1 MIYKKILLVLSISII
16 SLSLISCSKN
26 DLSIDA
32 TENSKS
38 IESNDLKEE
47 ENEETVSIDK
57 QEVINKL
64 CSDEFEG
71 RWIGSAGNELAE
83 EYINDLFGQIGLIP
97 IFNESYKEEY
107 TQEVYKN
114 YGLIAEDDYGEVKT
128 INNIVGKIEG
138 NSNNAVIISAHFDHI
153 GIQDGKII
161 RGAIDNAS
169 GVSVLLDLAEILNN
183 KYSVNEPAFDIIF
196 CAFNG
201 EECGLTGSE
210 KFIEDINGKYDNL
223 ININIDSV
231 GYKDGGK
238 VTFLDRNTDTSLYE
252 PMKEVIE
259 NNGLEVEL
267 NTGLKGTA
275 DSVEFD
281 RAGISA
287 ICIIDENVKEV
298 IHTENDTPELIDYDR
313 LDKVVKSVD
322 DFVSSF
328 KFNKY
333 LYS

>member
-71 RWIGSAGNELAE
+71 RWIGSVGNELAG

-97 IFNESYKEEY
+97 IFNDSYKEEY

-114 YGLIAEDDYGEVKT
+114 SGLIAEDDYGEVKT

-138 NSNNAVIISAHFDHI
+138 NSNNAIVISAHFDHI

-196 CAFNG
+196 CAFNS
-201 EECGLTGSE
+201 EETGLKGSR
-210 KFIEDINGKYDNL
+210 KFIEDIDGKYNNL

-231 GYKDGGK
+231 GYKDGGN
-238 VTFLDRNTDTSLYE
+238 VTFLDRNTDTSLYN
-252 PMKEVIE
+252 PMKEIIE
-259 NNGLEVEL
+259 SNGLEVEL
-267 NTGLKGTA
+267 DTELIGSA

-287 ICIIDENVKEV
+287 ICIIDENVKDV
-298 IHTENDTPELIDYDR
+298 IHTENDVPELIDYDR
-313 LDKVVKSVD
+313 LDKIVKSVY
-322 DFVSSF
+322 DFVSSYV
-328 KFNKY
+328 FN
-333 LYS
+333 

>member
-1 MIYKKILLVLSISII
+1 MYRKISIFLSIMII
-16 SLSLISCSKN
+16 LVSLSACTNK
-26 DLSIDA
+26 
-32 TENSKS
+32 TENIETVQDLNSAETNNS
-38 IESNDLKEE
+38 IEEQKEKGII
-47 ENEETVSIDK
+47 IDK
-57 QEVINKL
+57 EEVINKL

-71 RWIGSAGNELAE
+71 RFVGSLG
-83 EYINDLFGQIGLIP
+83 NDLASEYLSDLFRDIGLVSM
-97 IFNESYKEEY
+97 FGENYKHEY
-107 TQEVYKN
+107 TQEVYKTAGLN
-114 YGLIAEDDYGEVKT
+114 GGLIAEDDYGEIKT

-138 NSNNAVIISAHFDHI
+138 QSNNAIVLSAHFDHI

-169 GVSVLLDLAEILNN
+169 GVSVLLELAETLKN
-183 KYSVNEPAFDIIF
+183 KYKIEKPEFDIIF
-196 CAFNG
+196 CAFNS
-201 EECGLTGSE
+201 EETGLKGSR
-210 KFIEDINGKYDNL
+210 KFIEDIDGKYNNL

-231 GYKDGGK
+231 GYKNGGK
-238 VTFLDRNTDTSLYE
+238 VTFLDKNTDTSLYE

-281 RAGISA
+281 RAGIPA

-328 KFNKY
+328 TFN
-333 LYS
+333 

>member
-64 CSDEFEG
+64 CSYEFEG

-281 RAGISA
+281 RAGLSA

-328 KFNKY
+328 KFN
-333 LYS
+333 

>member
-183 KYSVNEPAFDIIF
+183 KY
-196 CAFNG
+196 
-201 EECGLTGSE
+201 
-210 KFIEDINGKYDNL
+210 
-223 ININIDSV
+223 
-231 GYKDGGK
+231 
-238 VTFLDRNTDTSLYE
+238 
-252 PMKEVIE
+252 
-259 NNGLEVEL
+259 
-267 NTGLKGTA
+267 
-275 DSVEFD
+275 
-281 RAGISA
+281 
-287 ICIIDENVKEV
+287 
-298 IHTENDTPELIDYDR
+298 
-313 LDKVVKSVD
+313 
-322 DFVSSF
+322 
-328 KFNKY
+328 
-333 LYS
+333 

>member
-32 TENSKS
+32 KENSKS

-267 NTGLKGTA
+267 NTGLKGSA

-328 KFNKY
+328 KFN
-333 LYS
+333 

>member
-1 MIYKKILLVLSISII
+1 MSYKKILLVLSISII

-97 IFNESYKEEY
+97 IFNDSYKEEY

-114 YGLIAEDDYGEVKT
+114 SGLIAEDDYGEVKT

-138 NSNNAVIISAHFDHI
+138 NSNNAIVISAHFDHI

-169 GVSVLLDLAEILNN
+169 GVAVLLDLAEILNN
-183 KYSVNEPAFDIIF
+183 KYSVNKPAFDIIF

-201 EECGLTGSE
+201 EENGLTGSE

-231 GYKDGGK
+231 GYKNGGK
-238 VTFLDRNTDTSLYE
+238 VTFLDKNTDTSLYE

-281 RAGISA
+281 RAGIPA

-328 KFNKY
+328 TFN
-333 LYS
+333 

>member
-1 MIYKKILLVLSISII
+1 MYRKISIFLSIMII
-16 SLSLISCSKN
+16 LVSLSACTNK
-26 DLSIDA
+26 
-32 TENSKS
+32 TENIETVQDLNSAETNNS
-38 IESNDLKEE
+38 IEEQKEKGII
-47 ENEETVSIDK
+47 IDK
-57 QEVINKL
+57 EEVINKL

-71 RWIGSAGNELAE
+71 RLVGSLGNELAG
-83 EYINDLFGQIGLIP
+83 EYISDLFGKVGLISM
-97 IFNESYKEEY
+97 FGENYNHEY
-107 TQEVYKN
+107 TQEVYKT
-114 YGLIAEDDYGEVKT
+114 YGLIAEDDHGEVKT

-138 NSNNAVIISAHFDHI
+138 NSNNAIVISAHFDHI

-169 GVSVLLDLAEILNN
+169 GVAVLLDLAEILNN
-183 KYSVNEPAFDIIF
+183 KYSVNKPVFDIIF

-201 EECGLTGSE
+201 EENGLTGSE

-231 GYKDGGK
+231 GYKNGGK
-238 VTFLDRNTDTSLYE
+238 VTFLDKNTDTSLYE

-281 RAGISA
+281 RAGIPA

-328 KFNKY
+328 TFN
-333 LYS
+333 

>member
-1 MIYKKILLVLSISII
+1 MIYKKILLVLSVSII
-16 SLSLISCSKN
+16 SLSLISCNKKN
-26 DLSIDA
+26 LSIDA
-32 TENSKS
+32 TENSTS
-38 IESNDLKEE
+38 IESNNLKEE
-47 ENEETVSIDK
+47 NEEVEETVSINK
-57 QEVINKL
+57 EEVINKL

-71 RWIGSAGNELAE
+71 RWIGSVGNELAG

-97 IFNESYKEEY
+97 IFNDSYKEEY

-114 YGLIAEDDYGEVKT
+114 SGLIAEDDYGEVKT

-138 NSNNAVIISAHFDHI
+138 NSNNAIVISAHFDHI

-169 GVSVLLDLAEILNN
+169 GVAVLLDLAEILNN
-183 KYSVNEPAFDIIF
+183 KYSVNKPAFDIIF

-201 EECGLTGSE
+201 EENGLTGSE

-231 GYKDGGK
+231 GYKNGGK
-238 VTFLDRNTDTSLYE
+238 VTFLDKNTDTSLYE

-281 RAGISA
+281 RVGIPA

-313 LDKVVKSVD
+313 LDKIVKSVD

-328 KFNKY
+328 TFN
-333 LYS
+333 